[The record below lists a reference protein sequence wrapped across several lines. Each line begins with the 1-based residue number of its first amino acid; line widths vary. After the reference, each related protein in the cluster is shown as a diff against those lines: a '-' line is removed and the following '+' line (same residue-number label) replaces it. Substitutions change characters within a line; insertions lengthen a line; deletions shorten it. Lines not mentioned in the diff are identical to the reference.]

1 MDLLS
6 LDLTSVSDS
15 DTTVKGQVRREKG
28 KKEGEGG
35 GDFQN
40 ILALFWRS
48 AIMKKMTEGERRNV
62 SHSRN
67 ARELLALWIQQ
78 ETE

>member
-28 KKEGEGG
+28 KKEGGG
-35 GDFQN
+35 GSPKHLGSILEIGSNEKDDRGGEKKCEPFQ
-40 ILALFWRS
+40 
-48 AIMKKMTEGERRNV
+48 KCEGAACFV
-62 SHSRN
+62 D
-67 ARELLALWIQQ
+67 
-78 ETE
+78 TTGD

>member
-28 KKEGEGG
+28 KKEGEG

-67 ARELLALWIQQ
+67 AREPLALWIQQ

>member
-28 KKEGEGG
+28 KKEGGG

>member
-35 GDFQN
+35 GFPKHLGS
-40 ILALFWRS
+40 ILEIGNNEKDDR
-48 AIMKKMTEGERRNV
+48 G
-62 SHSRN
+62 
-67 ARELLALWIQQ
+67 RE
-78 ETE
+78 EM